1 MHSNA
6 RFHYIDNMRGL
17 ALLLGVVFHAALAH
31 GPYFHN
37 LWISVDPDK
46 NVFFN
51 YLAMWTHLF
60 RMPLFFIIA
69 GFCAALLMQKR
80 GGKAYI
86 QNRLKRLLIPFI
98 IFLPL
103 TLLVLLHAMHWGSS
117 VASTPPPLFGV
128 MQQIKEPQVTSMHLW
143 FLWYLSQFCVLFWL
157 LHKFPK
163 FYQHILDTVVKP
175 VFLCVILPVII
186 TASMSN
192 LMVPFPAPDKLQP
205 HWWAYGFY
213 GSLFLL
219 GAGLFHHH
227 EAVTRY
233 SKRFNWLLMIACTSL
248 VAYFYFLPPS
258 PSLEKV
264 IIAVKTGDATPEK
277 INLIS
282 VVVQTIAI
290 LSWTA
295 VAYLAGFKWLS
306 RFNKQS
312 RYISDA
318 SYWIYLI
325 HIPLLVYIQLPLTNL
340 ETPVFIKF
348 TIALSLTVTIGII
361 SYHYLVR
368 NTVIGILL
376 NGRKAKPK
384 NEKAGML
391 TERS

>member
-1 MHSNA
+1 MHSKA
-6 RFHYIDNMRGL
+6 RFHYIDNMRCL
-17 ALLLGVVFHAALAH
+17 ALLLGIVFHAALAY
-31 GPYFHN
+31 GPYFHH
-37 LWISVDPDK
+37 LWISVDPAK
-46 NVFFN
+46 SAFFN

-69 GFCAALLMQKR
+69 GFCAALLVQNR
-80 GGKAYI
+80 GGNAYI

-103 TLLVLLHAMHWGSS
+103 TLLVLLHAMHWGGNI
-117 VASTPPPLFGV
+117 ASAPPPLFSI

-157 LHKFPK
+157 LHKFQWL
-163 FYQHILDTVVKP
+163 YQNILSIVVTP
-175 VFLCVILPVII
+175 FFLCCLLPLII

-192 LMVPFPAPDKLQP
+192 LIVPFPAPDKLQP

-213 GSLFLL
+213 GTLFLV

-227 EAVTRY
+227 DVAARY
-233 SKRFNWLLMIACTSL
+233 SKQFNWLFIIACTSF
-248 VAYFYFLPPS
+248 VAYFYFLPPP

-264 IIAVKTGDATPEK
+264 IIAAKTGDTTPEK

-295 VAYLAGFKWLS
+295 VAYLAGFKWLNY
-306 RFNKQS
+306 FNKQS
-312 RYISDA
+312 RYISNA

-325 HIPLLVYIQLPLTNL
+325 HIPVLMYIQLPLTNFDIS
-340 ETPVFIKF
+340 VFIKF
-348 TIALSLTVTIGII
+348 FITLFLTMTVGII

-376 NGRKAKPK
+376 NGKKAKQ
-384 NEKAGML
+384 ESAKAGVL
-391 TERS
+391 TE